1 MEKEPKMEYVRD
13 HSNVINYKQ
22 QDYNN
27 YQSWSNKNSGELLV
41 STIDVFNNIQTKKF
55 DNHRLQQ
62 LTAPYQSFG
71 DTNLTWVRNK
81 GQNEFYTEYN
91 PNDNEDLFKKFKNNN
106 KQHDE
111 YTSMVPYEFIK
122 KE

>member
-13 HSNVINYKQ
+13 HSNVMNYQ
-22 QDYNN
+22 QKDYNN
-27 YQSWSNKNSGELLV
+27 YQSWSNKSSGELLV

-62 LTAPYQSFG
+62 LTSPYQSFG

-81 GQNEFYTEYN
+81 GENEFYTEYN
-91 PNDNEDLFKKFKNNN
+91 PNDNEDLYKKFKNNDT
-106 KQHDE
+106 QHNE
-111 YTSMVPYEFIK
+111 YTSMFPYEFVK
-122 KE
+122 KK

>member
-1 MEKEPKMEYVRD
+1 MEKEPKMQYVRD
-13 HSNVINYKQ
+13 HSNVINYQQ

-27 YQSWSNKNSGELLV
+27 YQSWSNKNSGELLI
-41 STIDVFNNIQTKKF
+41 SNIDIFNNIQTKKF

-91 PNDNEDLFKKFKNNN
+91 PNDNEDLYKKFKKNN

-111 YTSMVPYEFIK
+111 YTSMVPYEFVK

>member
-13 HSNVINYKQ
+13 HSNVINYQ
-22 QDYNN
+22 QKDYNN

-62 LTAPYQSFG
+62 LTTPYQSFG

-81 GQNEFYTEYN
+81 GENEFYTEYN
-91 PNDNEDLFKKFKNNN
+91 PNDNEDLYKKFKNND

-111 YTSMVPYEFIK
+111 YTSMFPYEFIK

>member
-41 STIDVFNNIQTKKF
+41 SNIDIFNNIQTKKF

-91 PNDNEDLFKKFKNNN
+91 PNDNEDLYKKFKKND

-111 YTSMVPYEFIK
+111 YNSMFPYEFVK